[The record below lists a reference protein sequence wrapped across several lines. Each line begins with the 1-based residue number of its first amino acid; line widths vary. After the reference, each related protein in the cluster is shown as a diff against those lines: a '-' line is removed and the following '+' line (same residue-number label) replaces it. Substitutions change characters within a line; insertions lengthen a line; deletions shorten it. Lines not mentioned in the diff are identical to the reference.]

1 MDDIMAMH
9 EVACFE
15 HLPNDLLSFE
25 RFYARVIAATLQF
38 VENRAIQLFKDQEDS
53 IVLSKN
59 FE

>member
-1 MDDIMAMH
+1 MAMH